1 LFMPNVNDSSI
12 SPIFVQ
18 IIKTY
23 SHFSCLWRILFYKF
37 CLSELYNLLIG
48 SDVNQFNNY
57 EDPQQIVLVIFA
69 LLALSYLR
77 IRNYLFIYFP
87 NA

>member
-1 LFMPNVNDSSI
+1 LPLANFI
-12 SPIFVQ
+12 LQ
-18 IIKTY
+18 I
-23 SHFSCLWRILFYKF
+23 R
-37 CLSELYNLLIG
+37 LSEPYNLLIG

-87 NA
+87 NV